1 MKNLLI
7 IVLYR
12 IDYNK
17 IKEKRNV
24 QETLIVTLFDFAT
37 FGRRISFFVSATFR
51 CHTLVT
57 TWPRK
62 NVME

>member
-7 IVLYR
+7 IVFYR

-17 IKEKRNV
+17 IKEKGNV
-24 QETLIVTLFDFAT
+24 QETFIVALFDFAT
-37 FGRRISFFVSATFR
+37 FGHRISFFVFATFR
-51 CHTLVT
+51 RHTLVT

>member
-17 IKEKRNV
+17 IKEKGNV
-24 QETLIVTLFDFAT
+24 QETLIVALFDFAT
-37 FGRRISFFVSATFR
+37 FGRRISFFVSTTFR
-51 CHTLVT
+51 RHTLVT